1 MIQSIYKGIEIEL
14 EMHQQ
19 WDDYWKCDYILITHP
34 ERTVT
39 RVKGRIKFPT
49 LARAK
54 EHALEEARFAIDN
67 GDYLG
72 SGTQGEAIEDGLALR

>member
-19 WDDYWKCDYILITHP
+19 WDDYWKCDTLLITHP

-49 LARAK
+49 LVRAK
-54 EHALEEARFAIDN
+54 EFALEEARAAIDN

-72 SGTQGEAIEDGLALR
+72 SGMGGEAFEDGLALR

>member
-1 MIQSIYKGIEIEL
+1 MIQSFYKDIEIEL

-19 WDDYWKCDYILITHP
+19 WDDYWKCDYLLITRP

-54 EHALEEARFAIDN
+54 EYALEEARFAIDK

-72 SGTQGEAIEDGLALR
+72 SGSQGEAIEDGLALR